1 MQPLKQS
8 MQQKKRLNKDNKEQN
23 KMVEISAAMVK
34 ELRAATGSGIMD
46 CKRVLAEAEGNYE
59 TAVDLLRKKGLAK
72 AAKRAGRSTSEGLIY
87 SYIHTGS
94 KLGVLVEVNCESD
107 FVAKTDDFAAF
118 VKNIAMHIAA
128 ANPAGL
134 ASEDVDPAIIE
145 KEREIYT
152 AQMLEEGKPEKMIAK
167 IVDGKIEKFYK
178 EVCLMSQQYVKDPQ
192 KTITDVLKET
202 IAKIGENIQIKRF
215 VRFQIGE

>member
-1 MQPLKQS
+1 
-8 MQQKKRLNKDNKEQN
+8 
-23 KMVEISAAMVK
+23 MVEISAAMVK

-46 CKRVLAEAEGNYE
+46 CKRVLAEAEGDYE

-107 FVAKTDDFAAF
+107 FVAKTDDFETF

>member
-1 MQPLKQS
+1 
-8 MQQKKRLNKDNKEQN
+8 
-23 KMVEISAAMVK
+23 MVEISAAMVK
-34 ELRAATGSGIMD
+34 ELREATGSGIMD
-46 CKRVLAEAEGNYE
+46 CKRVLAEAEGDMS

-87 SYIHTGS
+87 SYIHTGA
-94 KLGVLVEVNCESD
+94 KLGVLLEVNCESD
-107 FVAKTDDFAAF
+107 FVAKNEGFETFA
-118 VKNIAMHIAA
+118 KNIAMHIAA

-134 ASEDVDPAIIE
+134 IPEDVDPAVIE
-145 KEREIYT
+145 KEREIFR
-152 AQMLEEGKPEKMIAK
+152 AQMLEEGKPENIIDK
-167 IVDGKIEKFYK
+167 IVEGKVEKFYK
-178 EVCLMSQQYVKDPQ
+178 DVCLMSQQYVKDPQ

>member
-1 MQPLKQS
+1 
-8 MQQKKRLNKDNKEQN
+8 
-23 KMVEISAAMVK
+23 MVEISAAMVK
-34 ELRAATGSGIMD
+34 ELRVATGSGIMD
-46 CKRVLAEAEGNYE
+46 CKRVLAEAEGDYE

-107 FVAKTDDFAAF
+107 FVAKTDDFEAF

-134 ASEDVDPAIIE
+134 AAEDVDPAIIE

-152 AQMLEEGKPEKMIAK
+152 AQMQEEGKPEKMIAK

>member
-1 MQPLKQS
+1 
-8 MQQKKRLNKDNKEQN
+8 
-23 KMVEISAAMVK
+23 MVEISAAMVK

-46 CKRVLAEAEGNYE
+46 CKRVLAEAEGDYE
-59 TAVDLLRKKGLAK
+59 KAVDLLRKKGLAK
-72 AAKRAGRSTSEGLIY
+72 AAKRAGRSTSEGIVY
-87 SYIHTGS
+87 SYIHTGA

-107 FVAKTDDFAAF
+107 FVAKTEDFEAF
-118 VKNIAMHIAA
+118 AKNIAMHIAA

-134 ASEDVDPAIIE
+134 APEDVDPAVIE

-178 EVCLMSQQYVKDPQ
+178 DVCLLSQQYVKDPQ

>member
-1 MQPLKQS
+1 
-8 MQQKKRLNKDNKEQN
+8 
-23 KMVEISAAMVK
+23 MVEISAAMVK

-46 CKRVLAEAEGNYE
+46 CKRVLAEAEGDYE
-59 TAVDLLRKKGLAK
+59 KAVDLLRKKGLAK

-107 FVAKTDDFAAF
+107 FVAKTDDFETF

-128 ANPAGL
+128 ANPVGL

-178 EVCLMSQQYVKDPQ
+178 EVCLLSQQYVKDPQ